1 MDLIVIFVIA
11 AVLGGAGYAVWRS
24 KKKGGACIGCPS
36 GGSCKSC
43 SCNCVK

>member
-1 MDLIVIFVIA
+1 MALIVIFVIA

-36 GGSCKSC
+36 GGSCKRC
-43 SCNCVK
+43 SCNCIK